1 MLSRLGAELELFEQE
16 KYEVGL
22 SAWFLE
28 PGMPG
33 FGLPVLLI
41 TNSGTLGNHLHFLP
55 SCSQI
60 YSLEMIMVVVT
71 TRMSILEGL
80 R

>member
-1 MLSRLGAELELFEQE
+1 
-16 KYEVGL
+16 
-22 SAWFLE
+22 
-28 PGMPG
+28 MPG

-41 TNSGTLGNHLHFLP
+41 TNRGNLGNHLRFLL

-60 YSLEMIMVVVT
+60 YSLEMIMVVVN
-71 TRMSILEGL
+71 TRMSILERL